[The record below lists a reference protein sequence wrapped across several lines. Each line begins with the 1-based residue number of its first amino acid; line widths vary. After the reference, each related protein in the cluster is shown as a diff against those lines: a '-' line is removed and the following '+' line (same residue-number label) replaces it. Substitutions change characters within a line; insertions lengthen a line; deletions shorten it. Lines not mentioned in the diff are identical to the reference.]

1 MYVEQ
6 TVSVVQYK
14 PVVSAALQTL
24 ARGTAYKGG
33 VYGCIHKVAPSDKGA
48 CMYDTFL
55 WASSLASY

>member
-1 MYVEQ
+1 MKVPLLHVEQ

-33 VYGCIHKVAPSDKGA
+33 AAVPV
-48 CMYDTFL
+48 CMICMIGSGSFL
-55 WASSLASY
+55 WLRH